1 MGEGRVGV
9 DEKKDYFV
17 RKLEI
22 LDTILDL
29 VVRIA
34 SVNLK
39 GVINEKNSLTPY
51 HWSAAFFPLG
61 FWSTDLSMGG

>member
-22 LDTILDL
+22 LDTMLDL
-29 VVRIA
+29 MVRIA

-39 GVINEKNSLTPY
+39 GVINEKNKPTPY
-51 HWSAAFFPLG
+51 HWPVALFPVG
-61 FWSTDLSMGG
+61 FRPGDLPMGG

>member
-1 MGEGRVGV
+1 MGERRVGV

-22 LDTILDL
+22 LDRILDL

-34 SVNLK
+34 SINLK
-39 GVINEKNSLTPY
+39 GVINEKNRLTPY
-51 HWSAAFFPLG
+51 YWPAALFPVG
-61 FWSTDLSMGG
+61 FRPGNLPMGG